1 MRPSTRTIALAA
13 VLLSPVLTSAAADRR
28 TPAATQA
35 AATYAYQGTVHA
47 VDPKTSS
54 LDLITGVGMAL
65 RLVHMRD
72 MRALPTTPVTAG
84 GAPIPLAAL
93 KPGDVVRADCH
104 RTEAGLVADKIE
116 KLAGE
121 GGAR

>member
-1 MRPSTRTIALAA
+1 MRPSTRTVALAA

-65 RLVHMRD
+65 RLVHMR
-72 MRALPTTPVTAG
+72 ALPTTPVTAG